1 MQREINTPPFGAK
14 SLMVGLLAVLLLAF
28 GSLAAGDALHHWA
41 HHESTGDTKPC
52 MICTLA
58 QGQLNVLESAP
69 VQPAEVVFLPCGLL
83 AASAGVPWSPHSLLP
98 PGRAPPGLS
107 YSL

>member
-1 MQREINTPPFGAK
+1 MSTPRFGVK
-14 SLMVGLLAVLLLAF
+14 SLMAGLLAVLLLAF
-28 GSLAAGDALHHWA
+28 GSLAAGGALHHWA
-41 HHESTGDTKPC
+41 HHEGDGDTKPC

-58 QGQLNVLESAP
+58 QGQLNVPESAP
-69 VQPAEVVFLPCGLL
+69 VLPVEVVFLPCGLL
-83 AASAGVPWSPHSLLP
+83 AASAGVPWSPPSLLP

>member
-1 MQREINTPPFGAK
+1 MA
-14 SLMVGLLAVLLLAF
+14 GLLAVLLLAF
-28 GSLAAGDALHHWA
+28 GSLAAGGALHDRA
-41 HHESTGDTKPC
+41 HHEGTGDTKPC

-58 QGQLNVLESAP
+58 QGQLNVPESAP
-69 VQPAEVVFLPCGLL
+69 VLPVEVIFLPCGLL
-83 AASAGVPWSPHSLLP
+83 AASAGVPWSSHSLLP